1 MTTLDD
7 LRTGDNALAPHYT
20 RFSVRER
27 LLLSGHSHQA
37 WPDVAEEGLLES
49 FADAARDVD
58 EKWGRA
64 FAKAD
69 ELRAGFRLLLG
80 DPHGEYA
87 LGASTHDLVLRF
99 LSAMELPR
107 RPRLVTTDGEF
118 HTLRRQLA
126 RLEEEG
132 VEVVRVPLEPVTT
145 LAERVAAEVDDN
157 TAAVLVSAVLFETSR
172 LVPGLAHL
180 ADSCRARSIEL
191 VVDAYHALGVVPFPL
206 HDLGLTNAWV
216 LGGGYK
222 YLQLGEGNCFLRLP
236 AHAQEL
242 RPVITG
248 WYAEFGALADE
259 RRPGGVAYATG
270 GDRFAGATYDPASHY
285 RGVRVQ
291 RFFAEQGLTPGVP
304 ARGLPAPGG
313 AARVGVRQA
322 RLARGRRHAGSLG
335 AVGAARRVPLAALR
349 RRRCAAGGA
358 GRPGCP
364 HRQPGPPPALRPG
377 AVPLRQPAGDGD
389 GHPRHGGPRLISEL
403 PVRIAGPL
411 LVRRRRRSRLVPGT
425 RGRTTSALGPANP

>member
-7 LRTGDNALAPHYT
+7 LRADANSLAAHYT
-20 RFSVRER
+20 RFAVADR

-58 EKWGRA
+58 GKWERA

-145 LAERVAAEVDDN
+145 LAERVAGEVDGN

-180 ADSCRARSIEL
+180 ADVCRGRSIEL
-191 VVDAYHALGVVPFPL
+191 VVDAYHALGVVPFAL

-259 RRPGGVAYATG
+259 RHPGQVAYAIG

-291 RFFAEQGLTPGVP
+291 RFFAEQGLTPEFLREVSQHQVGLLASVFDKL
-304 ARGLPAPGG
+304 GLPQDVVTRDRETPLGMLGG
-313 AARVGVRQA
+313 FLSLRCADAAGLQAALAAHGVRTDS
-322 RLARGRRHAGSLG
+322 RGPH
-335 AVGAARRVPLAALR
+335 LR
-349 RRRCAAGGA
+349 F
-358 GRPGCP
+358 
-364 HRQPGPPPALRPG
+364 
-377 AVPLRQPAGDGD
+377 
-389 GHPRHGGPRLISEL
+389 
-403 PVRIAGPL
+403 
-411 LVRRRRRSRLVPGT
+411 
-425 RGRTTSALGPANP
+425 GPAPYLSDTQLETAMGTLGTVVRG

>member
-7 LRTGDNALAPHYT
+7 LRADANSLAAHYT
-20 RFSVRER
+20 RFAVADR

-58 EKWGRA
+58 GKWERA

-145 LAERVAAEVDDN
+145 LAERVAGEVDGN

-180 ADSCRARSIEL
+180 ADVCRGRSIEL
-191 VVDAYHALGVVPFPL
+191 VVDAYHALGVVPFAL

-259 RRPGGVAYATG
+259 RHPGQVAYAIG

-291 RFFAEQGLTPGVP
+291 RFFAEQGLTPEFLREVSQHQVGLLASVFDKL
-304 ARGLPAPGG
+304 GLPEDVVTRDRETPLGMLGG
-313 AARVGVRQA
+313 FLSLRCADAAGLQAALAAHGVRTDS
-322 RLARGRRHAGSLG
+322 RGPH
-335 AVGAARRVPLAALR
+335 LR
-349 RRRCAAGGA
+349 F
-358 GRPGCP
+358 
-364 HRQPGPPPALRPG
+364 
-377 AVPLRQPAGDGD
+377 
-389 GHPRHGGPRLISEL
+389 
-403 PVRIAGPL
+403 
-411 LVRRRRRSRLVPGT
+411 
-425 RGRTTSALGPANP
+425 GPAPYLSDTQLETAMGTLGTVVRG

>member
-1 MTTLDD
+1 VTSLDE
-7 LRTGDNALAPHYT
+7 LRADSNSLAAHYS

-58 EKWGRA
+58 GKWDRA
-64 FAKAD
+64 LAKAD
-69 ELRAGFRLLLG
+69 ELRSGFRLLLG

-99 LSAMELPR
+99 LSAVDLPR
-107 RPRLVTTDGEF
+107 RPRVVTTDGEF

-145 LAERVAAEVDDN
+145 LAERVAGEVDDG

-180 ADSCRARSIEL
+180 ADVCRDRSIEL

-291 RFFAEQGLTPGVP
+291 RFFAEHGLTPEFLREVSQHQVGLLAEVFDKLALPEDVVTRDRETPLELLGGFLSVRCRDAAGLQAALAAAGVRTDS
-304 ARGLPAPGG
+304 RGPHLRFGPAPYLSDTQLETAMSTLGT
-313 AARVGVRQA
+313 VVR
-322 RLARGRRHAGSLG
+322 G
-335 AVGAARRVPLAALR
+335 
-349 RRRCAAGGA
+349 
-358 GRPGCP
+358 
-364 HRQPGPPPALRPG
+364 
-377 AVPLRQPAGDGD
+377 
-389 GHPRHGGPRLISEL
+389 
-403 PVRIAGPL
+403 
-411 LVRRRRRSRLVPGT
+411 
-425 RGRTTSALGPANP
+425 

>member
-1 MTTLDD
+1 
-7 LRTGDNALAPHYT
+7 
-20 RFSVRER
+20 
-27 LLLSGHSHQA
+27 
-37 WPDVAEEGLLES
+37 
-49 FADAARDVD
+49 
-58 EKWGRA
+58 
-64 FAKAD
+64 
-69 ELRAGFRLLLG
+69 
-80 DPHGEYA
+80 
-87 LGASTHDLVLRF
+87 
-99 LSAMELPR
+99 MELPR

-132 VEVVRVPLEPVTT
+132 VEIVRVPLEPVTT

-180 ADSCRARSIEL
+180 ADSCRDRSIEL

-285 RGVRVQ
+285 RGARVQ
-291 RFFAEQGLTPGVP
+291 RFFAEQGLTPEFLREVSQHQVGLLADVFDKLALPEDVVTRDRETPLDRLGGFLSLRCADAGALQAALATHGVRTDS
-304 ARGLPAPGG
+304 RGHHLRFGPAPYLSDSQLET
-313 AARVGVRQA
+313 AMTT
-322 RLARGRRHAGSLG
+322 
-335 AVGAARRVPLAALR
+335 LAA
-349 RRRCAAGGA
+349 
-358 GRPGCP
+358 
-364 HRQPGPPPALRPG
+364 
-377 AVPLRQPAGDGD
+377 V
-389 GHPRHGGPRLISEL
+389 
-403 PVRIAGPL
+403 VRG
-411 LVRRRRRSRLVPGT
+411 
-425 RGRTTSALGPANP
+425 